1 MSEILEDILYFFS
14 FQDSTINAVLAG
26 TVLLGIASGLLGVL
40 VVLNKKAL
48 IVDAIAHSILPGI
61 CIGFLLAGTKNPVLL
76 LSGGILTGALSVWLV
91 QWIPSITKIKNDAAI
106 AISLSTLFAFG
117 VIGLN
122 IIQNTGNPNQSGLND
137 YLFGK
142 AATIGKEDLFYFGII
157 SILVCLLITLFYNTI
172 KTYLFDRSFSNAI
185 GLPSKTIAFML
196 NTFIII
202 ITAIGIRTVGI
213 VLMSA
218 MIIAPAIAARFWSH
232 KLHRNLI
239 LAGIFGGCSALIGV
253 FISFLAPNMP
263 TGPWIVCALASI
275 AFTSIFF
282 APTGIIKSRIN
293 LLQNRKQILNDNI
306 LKTFYKS
313 AKSKKDLQIGMSKE
327 DILVKR
333 SFNIAQLEKGLA
345 SLKRKNLLVF
355 DGIRYH
361 LTNKGITESRRIV
374 RLHRLWELY
383 LQEYMNLAPDHVHE
397 SAESIEHILT
407 PDLERQLLK
416 IMGKPLEDPHQKEI
430 PYEE

>member
-1 MSEILEDILYFFS
+1 MTSFIEDIFYFFS

-26 TVLLGIASGLLGVL
+26 TVLLGIASGMLGVL
-40 VVLNKKAL
+40 VILNKKAL
-48 IVDAIAHSILPGI
+48 IVDAIAHSVLPGI
-61 CIGFLLAGTKNPVLL
+61 CIGFLLAGTKNPIIL

-91 QWIPSITKIKNDAAI
+91 QWIPSLTIIKNDAAI

-142 AATIGKEDLFYFGII
+142 AATIGSGDLFYFGAI
-157 SILVCLLITLFYNTI
+157 SIAVCLLITLFYNTI
-172 KTYLFDRSFSNAI
+172 KTYLFDSDFANSI
-185 GLPSKTIAFML
+185 GLPSKLITFLL

-218 MIIAPAIAARFWSH
+218 MIIAPAVASRYWSH
-232 KLHRNLI
+232 KLSKNLV
-239 LAGIFGGCSALIGV
+239 LAGIFGGFAALIGV
-253 FISFLAPNMP
+253 FTSFLAPNMP
-263 TGPWIVCALASI
+263 TGPWVVCALASI

-282 APTGIIKSRIN
+282 APTGIIKSKIN
-293 LLQNRKQILNDNI
+293 LMENRKKILNDNI

-313 AKSKKDLQIGMSKE
+313 AKSEKDIQKGMTKE
-327 DILVKR
+327 DILIQR
-333 SFNIAQLEKGLA
+333 SFNHAQLEKGLK
-345 SLKRKNLLVF
+345 SLSKNNLIVF
-355 DGIRYH
+355 DGFRFH
-361 LTNKGITESRRIV
+361 LTNKGLVASRRIV

-383 LQEYMNLAPDHVHE
+383 LQEYMNLPPDHVHE

-407 PDLERQLLK
+407 PELEQQLLR
-416 IMGKPLEDPHQKEI
+416 IMGKPIEDPHQKEI